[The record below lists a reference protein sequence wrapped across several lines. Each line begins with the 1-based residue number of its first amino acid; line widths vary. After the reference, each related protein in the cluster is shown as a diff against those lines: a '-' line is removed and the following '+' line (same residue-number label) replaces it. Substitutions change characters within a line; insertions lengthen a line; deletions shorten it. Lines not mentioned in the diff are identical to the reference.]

1 MATLLPLGNVVEVDL
16 MIMEDDNKDG
26 QDNNNDDNDDDD
38 DDDDEHNEKDEGLNK
53 TKQNND
59 KEITHL

>member
-38 DDDDEHNEKDEGLNK
+38 DDEHNEKDEGLNK

>member
-26 QDNNNDDNDDDD
+26 QDNNNDVSDD

>member
-1 MATLLPLGNVVEVDL
+1 MVTLLPLGKVVEVDL
-16 MIMEDDNKDG
+16 MIVEDDNKDG
-26 QDNNNDDNDDDD
+26 EDNNNGDN
-38 DDDDEHNEKDEGLNK
+38 DDDDEHNEKDEGLNQ